1 MRALQNPPPLSKK
14 KVTYS
19 DTETFWLQLPHIL
32 YRAFDQLFG
41 TVTHSAGN
49 VSFYFIGS
57 DVSRQGRSKTREK
70 SASAEHK
77 YSASAYRYDPAHKWM
92 HLCAFSHMHT
102 QIQYPCWAG
111 EGGDVEESQGW
122 LIDLGMVLIVSMMEG
137 TTPVRVCLRACVRAC
152 TRLPSFI
159 DHVPGASVNA
169 QVFSSARGRQRPK
182 SLHEK
187 VPLARDLRV

>member
-1 MRALQNPPPLSKK
+1 MALLGRRESLRATLWTCIWFLAMRVLQNPPPLSKK

-77 YSASAYRYDPAHKWM
+77 YSASAYMYDPAHKWM

-111 EGGDVEESQGW
+111 GCGGE
-122 LIDLGMVLIVSMMEG
+122 
-137 TTPVRVCLRACVRAC
+137 PRVADRSWHGVNSFNDGRHDSSSCVPARLRARV
-152 TRLPSFI
+152 
-159 DHVPGASVNA
+159 HASP
-169 QVFSSARGRQRPK
+169 QLYWSCARG
-182 SLHEK
+182 
-187 VPLARDLRV
+187 VG